1 MDYLDISEIPDRI
14 EDVLHDESVNCEIAK
29 KGRGPDIDW
38 QELARY
44 KSQKEFN
51 EGSFNEE
58 LKVMSRRKVYMTEQA
73 EVANYVCK
81 YSKKAGYKVCNV
93 QYKVCYLQTSMDILI
108 FTNEQTHHHEEEK
121 NYSTP
126 VNFHWTL
133 AQEEIIMKGIRDATS
148 NKLILRNIIE
158 AKESTNGKYP
168 TLGQLEVNK

>member
-1 MDYLDISEIPDRI
+1 MDYLDISEIPDSI
-14 EDVLHDESVNCEIAK
+14 EDVLHDESVDCEIAK

-44 KSQKEFN
+44 RSQKEFN

-58 LKVMSRRKVYMTEQA
+58 LKVMSRRKVYMTEQT

-126 VNFHWTL
+126 INFHWTL
-133 AQEEIIMKGIRDATS
+133 AK
-148 NKLILRNIIE
+148 K
-158 AKESTNGKYP
+158 
-168 TLGQLEVNK
+168 